1 MTKPSGHRE
10 IFESGDWGGRGGARA
25 WGAGGGSVWK
35 MACHPRL
42 HVPPP
47 ITDNFSLNSLSQLG
61 SS

>member
-10 IFESGDWGGRGGARA
+10 IFESGDWGAGGARA

-42 HVPPP
+42 HVPDP
-47 ITDNFSLNSLSQLG
+47 Q
-61 SS
+61 